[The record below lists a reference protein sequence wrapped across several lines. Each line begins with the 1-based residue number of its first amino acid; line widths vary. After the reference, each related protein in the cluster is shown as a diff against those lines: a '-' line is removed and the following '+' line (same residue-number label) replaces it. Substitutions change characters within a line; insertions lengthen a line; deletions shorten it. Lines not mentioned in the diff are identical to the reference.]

1 MATFLSPLK
10 WAFGQKHKGRRRRK
24 REQIKEECHS
34 KNLKRYIHMDSDA
47 SKNRTKVIF
56 DKFFDFFH
64 VVPKLPIGKIIY

>member
-34 KNLKRYIHMDSDA
+34 KNLKVHS
-47 SKNRTKVIF
+47 
-56 DKFFDFFH
+56 H
-64 VVPKLPIGKIIY
+64 G

>member
-24 REQIKEECHS
+24 REQIK
-34 KNLKRYIHMDSDA
+34 NLKRYIHMDSDA
-47 SKNRTKVIF
+47 PKNRTKVIF